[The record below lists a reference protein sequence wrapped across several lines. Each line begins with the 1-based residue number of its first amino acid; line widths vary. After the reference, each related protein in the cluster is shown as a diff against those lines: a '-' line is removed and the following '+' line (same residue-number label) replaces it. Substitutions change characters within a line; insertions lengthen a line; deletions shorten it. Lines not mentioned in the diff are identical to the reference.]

1 MERFQL
7 LISSSPWFVLA
18 CLAAGAV
25 YAGVLYQKKPV
36 WGKNLNW
43 ALAACRFVV
52 VSLLCF
58 LLLSPFIKQVKNSYE
73 KPTIVLAID
82 NSQSVALTSDSTQLN
97 TLLAGIESLRQKLQ
111 EKEVNVDLQ
120 LLNATADSTTLNRNT
135 FNGSATN
142 LSQML
147 SNIQSNYLHRNLA
160 GVVLVSDGIYNQGT
174 SPEYLPYN
182 FPVYPVGLGDTIPK
196 KDLNLKTLYFNKI
209 TYLGNKFP
217 VVAEIHSTGYA
228 GKTATV
234 SLKQNGKVIEK
245 KSVSLRG
252 NNDVQEVNFVHTAS
266 AKGMQRYVV
275 EVDLQ
280 EGEFTAQ
287 NNMRDAYI
295 DIIDGKEKIL
305 LLALTPHPDI
315 KAIKSILEKNENY
328 QLEIVVVGE
337 NTPKETKYDL
347 LILHQIPDNYN
358 NGLAMARKFIES
370 NTPVW
375 YIVGSQSNIGQL
387 NGINNAVKVSS
398 RMGQVDQVTPAFNAN
413 FVIFKYSAEQA
424 NTLQKL
430 PPVAV
435 PFGEYKVP
443 ASAEV
448 LLYQRVGN
456 LVTNKPLLV
465 VHTDKA
471 RKSATL
477 MGDGLWEWRLE
488 EYNLTEKHDAVD
500 ELVSKLVQY
509 LSAKEDKRKLRV
521 YPIADEFL
529 DSEKVILEAETY
541 NDIYERIYGIP
552 ITLQITSDD
561 NKTTNYTFTNSED
574 NPRFEISG
582 LTKGIYRYKAS
593 AQVQGKAEQVSG
605 EFTVKDLQLEA
616 LNTTADHT
624 LLKKLAEQTNG
635 KFFLPAQI
643 DALSASLT
651 SNPPPDVIQSSE
663 ELLELIHM
671 KWLFF
676 LFMALLTIEWGVRKY
691 QGAY

>member
-7 LISSSPWFVLA
+7 LISSSPWFILL
-18 CLAAGAV
+18 CLVVGAV
-25 YAGVLYQKKPV
+25 YAAVLYQKKPV
-36 WGKNLNW
+36 WGKNLNLI
-43 ALAACRFVV
+43 LAACRFVV

-73 KPTIVLAID
+73 KPTIVLAVD
-82 NSQSVALTSDSTQLN
+82 NSQSVALTSDSAQLN
-97 TLLAGIESLRQKLQ
+97 NLLSGIRSFNQTLQDKGI
-111 EKEVNVDLQ
+111 NVDIQ
-120 LLNATADSTTLNRNT
+120 FLNSATDSTSLSRNT
-135 FNGSATN
+135 FTGNSTN

-147 SNIQSNYLHRNLA
+147 SNIQSNYLNRNLA
-160 GVVLVSDGIYNQGT
+160 GVVLVSDGIYNQGS

-182 FPVYPVGLGDTIPK
+182 FPIYPVALGDTIPK
-196 KDLNLKTLYFNKI
+196 RDLNLKTLYFNKI

-217 VVAEIHSTGYA
+217 VVAEVHSTGYA
-228 GKTATV
+228 GKLAAV

-245 KSVSLRG
+245 KNVSFRG
-252 NNDVQEVNFVHTAS
+252 NNDVQEVNFVHTANV
-266 AKGMQRYVV
+266 KGMQHYTV
-275 EVDLQ
+275 EIDAAD
-280 EGEFTAQ
+280 GEFTAQ
-287 NNMRDAYI
+287 NNIRDAYI
-295 DIIDGKEKIL
+295 DVIDGKEKIL

-328 QLEIVVVGE
+328 QLEIVIAGE
-337 NTPKETKYDL
+337 ATPKESKYDL

-358 NGLAMARKFIES
+358 NGLAMARKFIDS

-375 YIVGSQSNIGQL
+375 YIVGAQTNIGQL
-387 NGINNAVKVSS
+387 NGSNNAVKISS
-398 RMGQVDQVTPAFNAN
+398 RMGQVDQVTPVFNSSFN
-413 FVIFKYSAEQA
+413 IFKYSPEQA

-465 VHTDKA
+465 VHTDKT

-488 EYNLTEKHDAVD
+488 EFNLTEKHDAVD
-500 ELVSKLVQY
+500 DLVSKLVQY

-529 DSEKVILEAETY
+529 DSEKVIFEAETY

-552 ITLQITSDD
+552 ITLELTDD
-561 NKTTNYTFTNSED
+561 ENQTNKYTFTNSED

-593 AQVQGKAEQVSG
+593 AQVQGKAEQVTG

-635 KFFLPAQI
+635 RFYLPTQFNDLA
-643 DALSASLT
+643 ASLSA
-651 SNPPPDVIQSSE
+651 NPPPDIIQSSE
-663 ELLELIHM
+663 ELLELIHL

-676 LFMALLTIEWGVRKY
+676 LFMTLLTIEWGIRKY